1 MGKESELSFE
11 DAMEK
16 LEKIVSELE
25 NGDLSLAE
33 SLKKYE
39 TGVKLTRLCS
49 ARLEKAEEK
58 IEIIKE
64 EAGEMKIENYEI
76 EKGVE

>member
-11 DAMEK
+11 DAIEK

-33 SLKKYE
+33 SLHRYE

-49 ARLEKAEEK
+49 NRLEKAEEK

-64 EAGEMKIENYEI
+64 EAGEIQLENYEI
-76 EKGVE
+76 EKGV

>member
-11 DAMEK
+11 KAMEQ
-16 LEKIVSELE
+16 LEQIVSELE
-25 NGDLSLAE
+25 SGDLSLAD
-33 SLKKYE
+33 SLKRYE
-39 TGVKLTRLCS
+39 AGVKLTRFCS
-49 ARLEKAEEK
+49 SKLENAEEK

-64 EAGEMKIENYEI
+64 KAGEIQLENYEI